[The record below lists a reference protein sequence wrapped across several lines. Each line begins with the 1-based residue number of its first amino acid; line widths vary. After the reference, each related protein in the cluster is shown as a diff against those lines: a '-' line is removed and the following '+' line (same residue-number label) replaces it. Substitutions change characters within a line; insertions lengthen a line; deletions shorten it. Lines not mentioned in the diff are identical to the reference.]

1 MIKILKKNSAA
12 KESILQDG
20 FIVLLNKDEDWTSF
34 DVVNKIRKS
43 LKFKKVGHAGTL
55 DPFATGLL
63 IIGIEK
69 GTKALN
75 QFSAL
80 DKQYRA
86 VIEFGVETDTYDRT
100 GTILSQQNTEKL
112 KRPEIEKV
120 LAELSGQIDQIPP
133 MYSAKKVDGV
143 RLYKLARKNIEVS
156 REPTQVSIND
166 TEILSWEN
174 PFLTVLLSVSKGT
187 YIRSYAH
194 DLGNRLSV
202 GARLAELQR
211 TAIGDYQLEDSF
223 TVNEFI
229 RYWNESKD

>member
-12 KESILQDG
+12 KKSILQNG
-20 FIVLLNKDEDWTSF
+20 FVVLLNKDKDWTSF
-34 DVVNKIRKS
+34 DVVNKIRGS

-69 GTKALN
+69 GTKALGD
-75 QFSAL
+75 FSAL

-86 VIEFGVETDTYDRT
+86 VIKFGVETDTYDRT
-100 GTILSQQNTEKL
+100 GTICAQKDTEKL
-112 KRPEIEKV
+112 IRSDVEKA
-120 LAELSGQIDQIPP
+120 LADFNGRIDQIPP
-133 MYSAKKVDGV
+133 MYSAKRVDGV

-156 REPTQVSIND
+156 REAQQVFIYD

-194 DLGNRLSV
+194 DLGKRLNV
-202 GARLAELQR
+202 GAHLAELQR
-211 TAIGDYQLEDSF
+211 TAIGDYRLEDSF

-229 RYWNESKD
+229 SHWNESED